1 MYLVDTNIWLERLL
15 EQERWEEVRDFLD
28 AFPSD
33 YFSITDFAFHS
44 IGIAL
49 CKLKKNEKF
58 LQYIRDTFISGSVQL
73 LHLRPNDST
82 KIVQV
87 IDLYN
92 LDFDDAYQY
101 TIAEK
106 YDLQIVSFDTDF
118 DKTPRGRMTPR
129 EILNTLQQKTN

>member
-49 CKLKKNEKF
+49 CKLKKKEKL
-58 LQYIRDTFISGSVQL
+58 LQNFYRKMILCYASIRSAMASVI
-73 LHLRPNDST
+73 HKIWNLR
-82 KIVQV
+82 
-87 IDLYN
+87 
-92 LDFDDAYQY
+92 
-101 TIAEK
+101 
-106 YDLQIVSFDTDF
+106 LQT
-118 DKTPRGRMTPR
+118 
-129 EILNTLQQKTN
+129 